1 MQAKL
6 LISIGKVAFFDVSF
20 TDSGLNTLAHA
31 AEHQRKQGWQGSL
44 RWRVKA
50 LG

>member
-20 TDSGLNTLAHA
+20 TDSGGDLKTP
-31 AEHQRKQGWQGSL
+31 KFP
-44 RWRVKA
+44 
-50 LG
+50 